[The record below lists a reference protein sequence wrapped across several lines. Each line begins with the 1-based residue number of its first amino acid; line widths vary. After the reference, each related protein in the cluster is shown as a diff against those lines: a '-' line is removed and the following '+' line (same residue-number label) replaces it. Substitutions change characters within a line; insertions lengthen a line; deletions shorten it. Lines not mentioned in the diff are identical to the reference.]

1 MRSLAGYE
9 DVSVFTYKLQNLDE
23 TSRFLEN
30 SSVVLRHMTNGKRI
44 YPGHYYVGRLTRKLR
59 SVDAPMISV
68 YVKFC
73 SGNFV
78 RRREQSIAYGSPKL
92 QLHSHRK

>member
-44 YPGHYYVGRLTRKLR
+44 YPGHLLR
-59 SVDAPMISV
+59 
-68 YVKFC
+68 
-73 SGNFV
+73 
-78 RRREQSIAYGSPKL
+78 R
-92 QLHSHRK
+92 